1 MGRRLGW
8 GLGEEALAGAT
19 QTASLP
25 VDRELQTQL
34 LGGERPLGISAAL
47 ALAWLLC
54 TQKEQIWG
62 DVRKHCSEI
71 TADKKDIKMGEMKLS
86 TAETQSGGQL
96 VAGFQQE

>member
-1 MGRRLGW
+1 M
-8 GLGEEALAGAT
+8 
-19 QTASLP
+19 
-25 VDRELQTQL
+25 
-34 LGGERPLGISAAL
+34 GISAAL

>member
-1 MGRRLGW
+1 MPHRL
-8 GLGEEALAGAT
+8 
-19 QTASLP
+19 QASLWT
-25 VDRELQTQL
+25 VSCEHSSWVGNGLWASLQPWPW
-34 LGGERPLGISAAL
+34 LGHCA
-47 ALAWLLC
+47 
-54 TQKEQIWG
+54 QKEQIWG